1 MKLIR
6 LVTDNK
12 GVFTS
17 SFDSDMIIEPQ
28 SKMAL
33 LNLTFETNFENI
45 NINPTNSQVT
55 FKSDISDNDTEDTDA
70 IAGGI
75 YTQAQIQEYYD
86 AVELGLNSA
95 LSLELSYTN
104 SQTGYFLCLR

>member
-17 SFDSDMIIEPQ
+17 SFDSDMLIEPQ

-33 LNLTFETNFENI
+33 LNLTFQTEFENI
-45 NINPTNSQVT
+45 TIDPTNSQIT
-55 FKSDISDNDTEDTDA
+55 FKSDITNNDTEDTDA
-70 IAGGI
+70 IENRI
-75 YTQAQIQEYYD
+75 FTQSQIQEYYD

-104 SQTGYFLCLR
+104 STPAL